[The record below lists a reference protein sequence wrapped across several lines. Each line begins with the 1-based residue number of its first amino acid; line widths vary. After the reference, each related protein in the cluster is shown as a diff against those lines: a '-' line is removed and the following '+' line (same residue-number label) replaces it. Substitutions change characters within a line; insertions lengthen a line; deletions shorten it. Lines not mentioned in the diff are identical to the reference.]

1 MPLYST
7 LYQKILPFIGRCIFF
22 LLLFA
27 NFIYLPW
34 FISIRN
40 DKTVFSYIAP
50 AILALAIVGCVRK
63 PSKFG
68 FFCVFTLCISYIL
81 YDIAALV
88 FYSTGSWYIWT
99 KLRVNGFL
107 PFIVLGVYL
116 IVGFLHAKHIRTTRY
131 NLTTKKALPGGHLR
145 IVQLSDI
152 HPGTNMTISAIPKI
166 RRIVEELNPDII
178 VLTGDIFDEN
188 TRPKFFDAYCN
199 LLTSLPSRYGTWYI
213 YGNHDADWHWKKPNH
228 TKDDIEL
235 RLTGGGIHIL
245 EDETSTLC
253 IDGAR
258 INIAGRCDISLS
270 NGERMTAENLTK
282 FLSGYTILLDHQPVE
297 FKAAAEA
304 GVDLLLTGHTH
315 GGQIFPLGWFSHRIL
330 RMNELNYGMKK
341 LSDSC
346 TAIVSCGMGTWSYP
360 IRTEGRTEIVCID
373 INKINDKRT

>member
-1 MPLYST
+1 MSMYST

-22 LLLFA
+22 LLLFI
-27 NFIYLPW
+27 NFIYLPL

-40 DKTVFSYIAP
+40 DKTIFSYIAP

-68 FFCVFTLCISYIL
+68 FFCVFTLCTYYL
-81 YDIAALV
+81 MYDLAALI
-88 FYSTGSWYIWT
+88 FYLTDKWHIWT

-107 PFIVLGVYL
+107 PFIVLGIYM
-116 IVGFLHAKHIRTTRY
+116 IIGFIHAKRIRTTRY
-131 NLTTKKALPGGHLR
+131 SLTTEKPLPHGHLR

-152 HPGTNMTISAIPKI
+152 HPGTNMTIAAAPKI
-166 RRIVEELNPDII
+166 ERIVNGLNADII

-188 TRPKFFDAYCN
+188 TRPKSFDTYCD
-199 LLTSLPSRYGTWYI
+199 LLTSLQSQYGTWYI

-228 TKDDIEL
+228 TKEDIES
-235 RLTGGGIHIL
+235 RFTQGGIHIL
-245 EDETSTLC
+245 EDEISTIC
-253 IDGAR
+253 MDGAK
-258 INIAGRCDISLS
+258 INIAGRCDVTTS
-270 NGERMTAENLTK
+270 NGERMTTKNLTK
-282 FLSGYTILLDHQPVE
+282 HLRGYTILLDHQPVE

-330 RMNELNYGMKK
+330 RMNELNYGKKK
-341 LSDSC
+341 LSDTC

-373 INKINDKRT
+373 IKQKRT